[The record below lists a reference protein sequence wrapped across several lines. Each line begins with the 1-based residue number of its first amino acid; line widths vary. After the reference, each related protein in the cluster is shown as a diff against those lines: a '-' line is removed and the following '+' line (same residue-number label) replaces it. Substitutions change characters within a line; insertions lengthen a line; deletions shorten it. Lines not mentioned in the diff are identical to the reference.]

1 MASSGGVT
9 GAISGYAVA
18 PSAQV
23 AGASPY
29 TYTNANAY
37 AYAEDIAVAIGTV
50 TAIDFSRNGT
60 TWYATGVIAGVI
72 RLSPGDK
79 VKVTYTVAPTITRIP
94 R

>member
-1 MASSGGVT
+1 MSSSGGNL
-9 GAISGYAVA
+9 AIPSGYGTA

-37 AYAEDIAVAIGTV
+37 SEDVMVAGGTVTGLDFSRDGSTWYASGLVIGTV
-50 TAIDFSRNGT
+50 
-60 TWYATGVIAGVI
+60 

-79 VKVTYTVAPTITRIP
+79 IKITYTVAPTITRIP